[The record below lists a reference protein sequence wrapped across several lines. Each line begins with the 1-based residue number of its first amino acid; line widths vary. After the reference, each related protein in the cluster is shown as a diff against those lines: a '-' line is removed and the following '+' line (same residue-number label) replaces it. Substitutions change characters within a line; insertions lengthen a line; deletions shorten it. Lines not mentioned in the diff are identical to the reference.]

1 MFCALEGILFL
12 PGNFP
17 GYTHA
22 PSPFCS
28 QSSEEQWERKLPL
41 GSLWQLA
48 YLHSARGALAVRMGN
63 LLSLAARSAL
73 QSKCKEFGSNVSF
86 NYLEKEK
93 LIKVTNLGQ
102 N

>member
-1 MFCALEGILFL
+1 MGEKA
-12 PGNFP
+12 
-17 GYTHA
+17 
-22 PSPFCS
+22 
-28 QSSEEQWERKLPL
+28 PL

-48 YLHSARGALAVRMGN
+48 YLHSGHGALAVRMGN

-73 QSKCKEFGSNVSF
+73 HSKCKEFGFNVSF

>member
-1 MFCALEGILFL
+1 
-12 PGNFP
+12 
-17 GYTHA
+17 
-22 PSPFCS
+22 
-28 QSSEEQWERKLPL
+28 
-41 GSLWQLA
+41 
-48 YLHSARGALAVRMGN
+48 MGN

-73 QSKCKEFGSNVSF
+73 QSKCKEFGANVSF